1 MKTFVASSSNL
12 INCIHGDYS
21 FSFKLPD
28 NFDSLKTVYL
38 ALDADGAVIVYE
50 QMPYDNFVNGN
61 DKDFWNTRGNYH
73 IVGNLR
79 NDEFENGKYP
89 FKKSQIIELHQREM
103 YNKVHVLKD
112 Y

>member
-28 NFDSLKTVYL
+28 NFDSTKTSYL

-50 QMPYDNFVNGN
+50 Q
-61 DKDFWNTRGNYH
+61 
-73 IVGNLR
+73 I
-79 NDEFENGKYP
+79 
-89 FKKSQIIELHQREM
+89 S
-103 YNKVHVLKD
+103 
-112 Y
+112 